1 MINIISQDMI
11 KEMEQSFLDYSTS
24 VITGRAL
31 PDARDG
37 LKPVHRRIL
46 YALAEL
52 NLVPTKPYKKSA
64 RIVGD
69 VIGKYHPHG
78 DSSVY
83 EAMVRMAQDWSLRYP
98 LVEGQGNFGSVDGD
112 GAAAM
117 RYTEARMGKI
127 TLEMLRDLKK
137 DVVDFQPNFSEDLEE
152 PMVLPSRIPNLLL
165 NGTSGIAVGM
175 ACSFAPHN
183 MNEVVDG
190 IIATINNRD
199 ITVEEL
205 HKEYIKA
212 PDFPTGGT
220 IINQH
225 ELLNGYKTGKG
236 RVRIRGKYNVEKIGR
251 RECLVFYEIPYGVK
265 KEKLIEDIA
274 KLCEDKSIEGIT
286 DIRDTSN
293 KHGMRIEIEVKKDIN
308 PDVIANHL
316 FRLSALEDTYSLN
329 HTAIVNKSPKV
340 LNLKELIEVYI
351 DHQVEVITRRTQFDL
366 RKIDARLH
374 IIEGLLKALEDIDNV
389 IALIK
394 ASSNVQVAI
403 EGLMKKYSLSEI
415 QAKAIVEMKLRKLTG
430 LEKVELEQENKEL
443 VEEANYLKSILGST
457 EVLNSVL
464 INELNEIKSN
474 YGDAR
479 KTDITNVI
487 VKADEKDIQ
496 YVQPEEVVVVMTKA
510 GNVKK
515 IPAKSFKVQNRNG
528 KGVKNQDDIILDV
541 IRTNTIDTLM
551 VFTALGKMYRL
562 VVDQVPTGTNSSR
575 GVAIHTLVKMEEHD
589 KAIAITSLKR
599 KTDAEFVVSVSE
611 QGMIKKTKLEE
622 YMKAKKSGI
631 AAVGLREGD
640 SIANIVFIKDE
651 QLILVSERGMS
662 IRFKTDN
669 IGSVGRTAIGVR
681 GMKIAEGDRVV
692 AALPI
697 NKDTDEL
704 AIFSQYGMAKRTPLK
719 EYPIQGRDG
728 KGTITYKP
736 NDTTGVVVSAALVE
750 DKDNVL
756 VVGDQTSICISAKD
770 IPSLGKASLG
780 NIMIK
785 GNNVM
790 SVTKI

>member
-1 MINIISQDMI
+1 MNIISQDMI

-98 LVEGQGNFGSVDGD
+98 LVEGQGNSGSVDGD

-117 RYTEARMGKI
+117 RYTEARMSKI

-183 MNEVVDG
+183 INEVIDG

-394 ASSNVQVAI
+394 ASNNVQVAI

-443 VEEANYLKSILGST
+443 VEEANHLKSILGST

-464 INELNEIKSN
+464 IDELNEIKSN

-651 QLILVSERGMS
+651 QLILVSEKGMS

>member
-1 MINIISQDMI
+1 
-11 KEMEQSFLDYSTS
+11 
-24 VITGRAL
+24 
-31 PDARDG
+31 
-37 LKPVHRRIL
+37 
-46 YALAEL
+46 
-52 NLVPTKPYKKSA
+52 
-64 RIVGD
+64 
-69 VIGKYHPHG
+69 
-78 DSSVY
+78 
-83 EAMVRMAQDWSLRYP
+83 MAQDWSLRYP

-117 RYTEARMGKI
+117 RYTEARMSKI

-236 RVRIRGKYNVEKIGR
+236 RVRIRGKYKVKKIGR

-293 KHGMRIEIEVKKDIN
+293 RHGMRIEIEVKKDIN

-394 ASSNVQVAI
+394 ASNNVQVAI

-443 VEEANYLKSILGST
+443 VEEANHLKSILGST

-464 INELNEIKSN
+464 IDELNEIKSN

-479 KTDITNVI
+479 KTDVTNII

-719 EYPIQGRDG
+719 EYPVQGRDG

>member
-1 MINIISQDMI
+1 
-11 KEMEQSFLDYSTS
+11 
-24 VITGRAL
+24 
-31 PDARDG
+31 
-37 LKPVHRRIL
+37 
-46 YALAEL
+46 
-52 NLVPTKPYKKSA
+52 
-64 RIVGD
+64 
-69 VIGKYHPHG
+69 
-78 DSSVY
+78 
-83 EAMVRMAQDWSLRYP
+83 MVRMAQDWSLRYP

-117 RYTEARMGKI
+117 RYTEARVSKI

-183 MNEVVDG
+183 MNEIIDG

-394 ASSNVQVAI
+394 ASNNVQVAI

-443 VEEANYLKSILGST
+443 VEEANHLKSILGST

-464 INELNEIKSN
+464 IDELNEIKSN

-479 KTDITNVI
+479 KTDVTNVI

-651 QLILVSERGMS
+651 QLILVSEKGMS

>member
-1 MINIISQDMI
+1 
-11 KEMEQSFLDYSTS
+11 
-24 VITGRAL
+24 
-31 PDARDG
+31 
-37 LKPVHRRIL
+37 
-46 YALAEL
+46 
-52 NLVPTKPYKKSA
+52 
-64 RIVGD
+64 
-69 VIGKYHPHG
+69 
-78 DSSVY
+78 
-83 EAMVRMAQDWSLRYP
+83 MAQDWSLRYP

-117 RYTEARMGKI
+117 RYTEARMSKI

-183 MNEVVDG
+183 INEVIDG

-274 KLCEDKSIEGIT
+274 KLCENKSIEGII

-394 ASSNVQVAI
+394 ASNNVQVAI
-403 EGLMKKYSLSEI
+403 EGLIKKYSLSEI

-443 VEEANYLKSILGST
+443 VEEANHLKSILGST

-464 INELNEIKSN
+464 IDELNEIKSN

-479 KTDITNVI
+479 KTDVTNII
-487 VKADEKDIQ
+487 VKTDEKDIQ

-651 QLILVSERGMS
+651 QLILVSEKGMS

>member
-1 MINIISQDMI
+1 MMNIISQDMI

-117 RYTEARMGKI
+117 RYTEARMSKI

-152 PMVLPSRIPNLLL
+152 PMVLPSWIPNLLL

-183 MNEVVDG
+183 INEVIDG

-394 ASSNVQVAI
+394 ASNNVQVAI

-443 VEEANYLKSILGST
+443 VEEANHLKSILGST

-464 INELNEIKSN
+464 IDELNEIKSN

-651 QLILVSERGMS
+651 QLILVSEKGMS

-704 AIFSQYGMAKRTPLK
+704 AIFSQYGMAKRTSLK
-719 EYPIQGRDG
+719 EYPVQGRDG

>member
-1 MINIISQDMI
+1 MNIISQDMI

-117 RYTEARMGKI
+117 RYTEARMSKI

-183 MNEVVDG
+183 MNEVIDG

-394 ASSNVQVAI
+394 ASNNVQTAI

-443 VEEANYLKSILGST
+443 VEEANHLKSILGST

-464 INELNEIKSN
+464 IDELNEIKSN

-479 KTDITNVI
+479 KTDVTNII

-651 QLILVSERGMS
+651 QLILVSEKGMS

-704 AIFSQYGMAKRTPLK
+704 AIFSQYGMAKRTSLK
-719 EYPIQGRDG
+719 EYPVQGRDG

>member
-1 MINIISQDMI
+1 MNIISQDMI

-117 RYTEARMGKI
+117 RYTEARMSKI

-183 MNEVVDG
+183 INEVIDG

-394 ASSNVQVAI
+394 ASNNVQVAI

-443 VEEANYLKSILGST
+443 VEEANHLKSILGST

-464 INELNEIKSN
+464 IDELNEIKSN

-479 KTDITNVI
+479 KTDVTNVI

-599 KTDAEFVVSVSE
+599 KADAELVVSVSE

-651 QLILVSERGMS
+651 QLILVSEKGMS

-692 AALPI
+692 AAVPI
-697 NKDTDEL
+697 NKDTDEV
-704 AIFSQYGMAKRTPLK
+704 AIFSQYGMAKRTSLK
-719 EYPIQGRDG
+719 EYPVQGRDG

>member
-1 MINIISQDMI
+1 MNIISQDMI

-117 RYTEARMGKI
+117 RYTEARMSKI

-183 MNEVVDG
+183 INEVIDG

-220 IINQH
+220 MINQH

-340 LNLKELIEVYI
+340 LNSKELIEVYI

-394 ASSNVQVAI
+394 ASNNVQVAI

-443 VEEANYLKSILGST
+443 VEEANHLKSILGST

-464 INELNEIKSN
+464 IDELNEIKSN

-479 KTDITNVI
+479 KTDVTNII

-651 QLILVSERGMS
+651 QLILVSEKGMS

>member
-1 MINIISQDMI
+1 MNIISQDMI

-46 YALAEL
+46 YALADL

-117 RYTEARMGKI
+117 RYTEARMSKI
-127 TLEMLRDLKK
+127 SLEMLRDLKK

-183 MNEVVDG
+183 INEVIDG

-394 ASSNVQVAI
+394 ASNNVQVAI

-443 VEEANYLKSILGST
+443 VEEANHLKSILGST

-464 INELNEIKSN
+464 IDELNEIKSN

-479 KTDITNVI
+479 KTDVTNII

-651 QLILVSERGMS
+651 QLILVSEKGMS

>member
-1 MINIISQDMI
+1 MNIISQDMI

-117 RYTEARMGKI
+117 RYTEARMSKI

-183 MNEVVDG
+183 MNEVIDG

-308 PDVIANHL
+308 PDVIAKHL

-394 ASSNVQVAI
+394 ASNNVQVAI

-443 VEEANYLKSILGST
+443 VEEANHLKSILGST

-464 INELNEIKSN
+464 IDELNEIKSN

-651 QLILVSERGMS
+651 QLILVSEKGMS

>member
-1 MINIISQDMI
+1 MNIISQDMI

-117 RYTEARMGKI
+117 RYTEARMSKI

-183 MNEVVDG
+183 MNEVIDG

-394 ASSNVQVAI
+394 ASNNVQVAI

-443 VEEANYLKSILGST
+443 VEEANHLKSILGST

-464 INELNEIKSN
+464 IDELNEIKSN

-479 KTDITNVI
+479 KTDVTNII

>member
-1 MINIISQDMI
+1 MNIISQDMI

-117 RYTEARMGKI
+117 RYTEARMSKI

-183 MNEVVDG
+183 INEVIDG

-394 ASSNVQVAI
+394 ASNNVQVAI

-443 VEEANYLKSILGST
+443 VEEANHLKSILGST

-464 INELNEIKSN
+464 IDELNEIKSN

-479 KTDITNVI
+479 KTDITNII

-651 QLILVSERGMS
+651 QLILVSEKGMS

-681 GMKIAEGDRVV
+681 GMKIAEGARVV
-692 AALPI
+692 SALPL

-704 AIFSQYGMAKRTPLK
+704 AIFSQYGMAKRTSLN

>member
-1 MINIISQDMI
+1 MNIISQDMI

-117 RYTEARMGKI
+117 RYTEARMSKI

-183 MNEVVDG
+183 INEVIDG

-212 PDFPTGGT
+212 PDFPTGGA

-394 ASSNVQVAI
+394 ASNNVQVAI

-443 VEEANYLKSILGST
+443 VEEANHLKSILGST

-464 INELNEIKSN
+464 IDELNEIKSN

-479 KTDITNVI
+479 KTDVTNVI

-651 QLILVSERGMS
+651 QLILVSEKGMS

>member
-1 MINIISQDMI
+1 MNIISQDMI

-117 RYTEARMGKI
+117 RYTEARMSKI

-183 MNEVVDG
+183 INEVIDG

-251 RECLVFYEIPYGVK
+251 IECLVFYEIPYGVK

-394 ASSNVQVAI
+394 ASNNVQVAI

-443 VEEANYLKSILGST
+443 VEEANHLKSILGST

-464 INELNEIKSN
+464 IDELNEIKSN

-479 KTDITNVI
+479 KTDVTNII

-651 QLILVSERGMS
+651 QLILVSEKGMS

-704 AIFSQYGMAKRTPLK
+704 AIFSQYGMAKRTSLK
-719 EYPIQGRDG
+719 EYPVQGRDG

>member
-1 MINIISQDMI
+1 MNIISQDMI

-117 RYTEARMGKI
+117 RYTEARMSKI

-152 PMVLPSRIPNLLL
+152 PVVLPSRIPNLLL

-183 MNEVVDG
+183 INEVIDG

-394 ASSNVQVAI
+394 SSNNVQIAI

-443 VEEANYLKSILGST
+443 VEEANHLKSILGST

-464 INELNEIKSN
+464 IDELNEIKSN

-479 KTDITNVI
+479 KTDVTNII

-651 QLILVSERGMS
+651 QLILVSEKGMS

>member
-1 MINIISQDMI
+1 MNIISQDMI

-117 RYTEARMGKI
+117 RYTEARMSKI

-183 MNEVVDG
+183 MNEVIDG

-394 ASSNVQVAI
+394 ASNNVQTAI

-443 VEEANYLKSILGST
+443 VEEANHLKSILGST

-464 INELNEIKSN
+464 IDELNEIKSN

-479 KTDITNVI
+479 KTDVTNVI

-651 QLILVSERGMS
+651 QLILVSEKGMS

>member
-1 MINIISQDMI
+1 MNIISQDMI

-117 RYTEARMGKI
+117 RYTEARMSKI

-183 MNEVVDG
+183 MNEIIDG

-394 ASSNVQVAI
+394 ASNNVQTAI
-403 EGLMKKYSLSEI
+403 DGLMKKYSLSEI

-443 VEEANYLKSILGST
+443 VEEANHLKSILGST

-464 INELNEIKSN
+464 IDELNEIKSN

-651 QLILVSERGMS
+651 QLILVSEKGMS

>member
-1 MINIISQDMI
+1 
-11 KEMEQSFLDYSTS
+11 
-24 VITGRAL
+24 
-31 PDARDG
+31 
-37 LKPVHRRIL
+37 
-46 YALAEL
+46 
-52 NLVPTKPYKKSA
+52 
-64 RIVGD
+64 
-69 VIGKYHPHG
+69 
-78 DSSVY
+78 
-83 EAMVRMAQDWSLRYP
+83 MAQDWSLRYP

-117 RYTEARMGKI
+117 RYTEARMSKI

-183 MNEVVDG
+183 MNEVIDG

-394 ASSNVQVAI
+394 ASNNVQTAI

-443 VEEANYLKSILGST
+443 VEEANHLKSILGST

-464 INELNEIKSN
+464 IDELNEIKSN

-479 KTDITNVI
+479 KTDVTNII

-651 QLILVSERGMS
+651 QLILVSEKGMS

>member
-1 MINIISQDMI
+1 MNIISQDMI

-117 RYTEARMGKI
+117 RYTEARMSKI

-183 MNEVVDG
+183 INEVIDG
-190 IIATINNRD
+190 IIETINNRD

-394 ASSNVQVAI
+394 ASNNVQVAI

-443 VEEANYLKSILGST
+443 VEEANHLKSILGST

-464 INELNEIKSN
+464 IDELNEIKSN

-479 KTDITNVI
+479 KTDVTNVI

-651 QLILVSERGMS
+651 QLILVSEKGMS

-704 AIFSQYGMAKRTPLK
+704 AIFSQYGMAKRTSLK
-719 EYPIQGRDG
+719 EYPVQGRDG

>member
-1 MINIISQDMI
+1 MNIISQDMI

-117 RYTEARMGKI
+117 RYTEARMSKI

-183 MNEVVDG
+183 MNEIIDG

-394 ASSNVQVAI
+394 ASNNVQTAI

-443 VEEANYLKSILGST
+443 VEEANHLKSILGST

-464 INELNEIKSN
+464 IDELNEIKSN

-479 KTDITNVI
+479 KTDVTNVI

-651 QLILVSERGMS
+651 QLILVSEKGMS

-704 AIFSQYGMAKRTPLK
+704 AIFSQYGMAKRTSLK
-719 EYPIQGRDG
+719 EYPVQGRDG

>member
-1 MINIISQDMI
+1 MNIISQDMI

-117 RYTEARMGKI
+117 RYTEARMSKI

-183 MNEVVDG
+183 MNEIIDG

-394 ASSNVQVAI
+394 ASNNVQVAI

-443 VEEANYLKSILGST
+443 VEEANHLKSILGST

-464 INELNEIKSN
+464 IDELNEIKSN

-651 QLILVSERGMS
+651 QLILVSEKGMS

-719 EYPIQGRDG
+719 EYPVQGRDG

>member
-1 MINIISQDMI
+1 MNIISQDMI

-78 DSSVY
+78 DASVY

-117 RYTEARMGKI
+117 RYTEARMSKI

-183 MNEVVDG
+183 INEVIDG

-394 ASSNVQVAI
+394 ASNNVQVAI

-443 VEEANYLKSILGST
+443 VEEANHLKSILGST

-464 INELNEIKSN
+464 IDELNEIKSN

-651 QLILVSERGMS
+651 QLILVSEKGMS

>member
-1 MINIISQDMI
+1 MNIISQDMI

-117 RYTEARMGKI
+117 RYTEARMSKI

-183 MNEVVDG
+183 MNEIIDG

-394 ASSNVQVAI
+394 ASNNVQVAI

-443 VEEANYLKSILGST
+443 VEEANHLKSILGST

-464 INELNEIKSN
+464 IDELNEIKSN

-479 KTDITNVI
+479 KTDVTNVI

-651 QLILVSERGMS
+651 QLILVSEKGMS

>member
-1 MINIISQDMI
+1 MNIISQDMI

-117 RYTEARMGKI
+117 RYTEARMSKI

-183 MNEVVDG
+183 MNEVIDG

-394 ASSNVQVAI
+394 ASNNVQTAI

-443 VEEANYLKSILGST
+443 VEEANHLKSILGST

-464 INELNEIKSN
+464 IDELNEIKSN

-479 KTDITNVI
+479 KTDVTNVI

-651 QLILVSERGMS
+651 QLILVSEKGMS

-704 AIFSQYGMAKRTPLK
+704 AIFSQYGMAKRTSLK

>member
-1 MINIISQDMI
+1 MNIISQDMI

-117 RYTEARMGKI
+117 RYTEARMSKI

-183 MNEVVDG
+183 INEVIDG

-394 ASSNVQVAI
+394 ASNNVQVAI

-443 VEEANYLKSILGST
+443 VEEANHLKSILGST

-464 INELNEIKSN
+464 IDELNEIKSN

-479 KTDITNVI
+479 KTDVTNII

-651 QLILVSERGMS
+651 QLILVSEKGMS

-704 AIFSQYGMAKRTPLK
+704 AIFSQYGMAKRTSLK
-719 EYPIQGRDG
+719 EYPVQGRDG

-736 NDTTGVVVSAALVE
+736 NDTTGAVVSAALVE

>member
-1 MINIISQDMI
+1 MNIISQDMI

-83 EAMVRMAQDWSLRYP
+83 EAMVRMAQEWSLRYP

-117 RYTEARMGKI
+117 RYTEARMSKI

-183 MNEVVDG
+183 INEVIDG

-394 ASSNVQVAI
+394 ASNNVQVAI

-443 VEEANYLKSILGST
+443 VEEANHLKSILGST

-464 INELNEIKSN
+464 IDELNEIKSN

-479 KTDITNVI
+479 KTDVTNII

-651 QLILVSERGMS
+651 QLILVSEKGMS

-704 AIFSQYGMAKRTPLK
+704 AIFSQYGMAKRTSLK
-719 EYPIQGRDG
+719 EYPVQGRDG

>member
-1 MINIISQDMI
+1 MINIISTDMI
-11 KEMEQSFLDYSTS
+11 QEMEQSFLDYATS

-31 PDARDG
+31 PDVRDG

-46 YALAEL
+46 YALSDL
-52 NLVPTKPYKKSA
+52 NLIPSKPYKKSA

-78 DSSVY
+78 DTAVY
-83 EAMVRMAQDWSLRYP
+83 EAMVRMAQEWSLRYP
-98 LVEGQGNFGSVDGD
+98 LVDGQGNFGSVDGD
-112 GAAAM
+112 SPAAM
-117 RYTEARMGKI
+117 RYTEARMKKI
-127 TLEMLRDLKK
+127 TLEMMKDLKK
-137 DVVDFQPNFSEDLEE
+137 DVVDFQPNFSEDLME
-152 PMVLPSRIPNLLL
+152 PVVMPSRIPNLLV

-183 MNEVVDG
+183 MNEVIDAIV
-190 IIATINNRD
+190 ATINNRD

-205 HKEYIKA
+205 HSEYIKA

-225 ELLNGYKTGKG
+225 ELINGYKTGKG
-236 RVRIRGKYNVEKIGR
+236 RVRVRGRYKVEKIGKK
-251 RECLVFYEIPYGVK
+251 ECVVFYEIPYGVK

-274 KLCEDKSIEGIT
+274 KLCEEKKIEGIS

-293 KHGMRIEIEVKKDIN
+293 KMGMRIEIEVKKDVN

-329 HTAIVNKSPKV
+329 HTAIVNKMPKV
-340 LNLKELIEVYI
+340 LSLKELITHYI
-351 DHQVEVITRRTQFDL
+351 DHQIEVITRRTEFDL

-374 IIEGLLKALEDIDNV
+374 LIEGLLVALENIDNV
-389 IALIK
+389 IGLIK
-394 ASSNVQVAI
+394 GSKNAAEAVDNLQ
-403 EGLMKKYSLSEI
+403 KKYNLSEV
-415 QAKAIVEMKLRKLTG
+415 QAKAIVDMKLRKLTG
-430 LEKVELEQENKEL
+430 TDKIELENENKEL
-443 VEEANYLKSILGST
+443 LEQAKYLKSILGST

-464 INELNEIKSN
+464 IDELKEMKSE

-479 KTDITNVI
+479 RTEVTNVI
-487 VKADEKDIQ
+487 VKADEKEIQ
-496 YVQPEEVVVVMTKA
+496 YVQPEEVVVVMTQA
-510 GNVKK
+510 GNIKK
-515 IPAKSFKVQNRNG
+515 IPSKSFRVQNRNG

-562 VVDQVPTGTNSSR
+562 VVDQVPTGTNASR
-575 GVAIHTLVKMEEHD
+575 GTSIHTLVKMEEHD

-611 QGMIKKTKLEE
+611 LGMIKKTKLEE
-622 YMKAKKSGI
+622 YQKAKKSGI

-640 SIANIVFIKDE
+640 SISNITFLKDE
-651 QLILVSERGMS
+651 QLLLVTEKGMS
-662 IRFKTDN
+662 IRFRTDN
-669 IGSVGRTAIGVR
+669 IGSVGRTALGVR
-681 GMKIAEGDRVV
+681 GIKLAEDDRVV

-697 NKDTDEL
+697 GKETDEL
-704 AIFSQYGMAKRTPLK
+704 AIFSEYGMAKRTPLT
-719 EYPIQGRDG
+719 EYPLQNRDG

-736 NDTTGVVVSAALVE
+736 SESTGKVVSAALVE
-750 DKDNVL
+750 DKDNIL
-756 VVGDQTSICISAKD
+756 LVGDQTSICISAKD
-770 IPSLGKASLG
+770 IPTLGKASLG

-785 GNNVM
+785 GNTVM
-790 SVTKI
+790 SITKL

>member
-1 MINIISQDMI
+1 MNIISQDMI

-117 RYTEARMGKI
+117 RYTEARMSKI

-183 MNEVVDG
+183 INEVIDG

-394 ASSNVQVAI
+394 ASNNVQVAI
-403 EGLMKKYSLSEI
+403 EGLMKKYSLSET

-443 VEEANYLKSILGST
+443 VEEANHLKSILGST

-464 INELNEIKSN
+464 IDELNEIKSN

-479 KTDITNVI
+479 KTDITNII

-651 QLILVSERGMS
+651 QLILVSEKGMS

-704 AIFSQYGMAKRTPLK
+704 AIFSQYGMAKRTSLK
-719 EYPIQGRDG
+719 EYPVQGRDG

>member
-1 MINIISQDMI
+1 MNIISQDMI

-37 LKPVHRRIL
+37 LKPVHSRIL

-117 RYTEARMGKI
+117 RYTEARMSKI

-183 MNEVVDG
+183 INEVIDG

-394 ASSNVQVAI
+394 ASNNVQTAI

-443 VEEANYLKSILGST
+443 VEEANHLKSILGST

-464 INELNEIKSN
+464 IDELNEIKSN

>member
-1 MINIISQDMI
+1 
-11 KEMEQSFLDYSTS
+11 
-24 VITGRAL
+24 
-31 PDARDG
+31 
-37 LKPVHRRIL
+37 
-46 YALAEL
+46 
-52 NLVPTKPYKKSA
+52 
-64 RIVGD
+64 
-69 VIGKYHPHG
+69 
-78 DSSVY
+78 
-83 EAMVRMAQDWSLRYP
+83 MAQDWSLRYP

-117 RYTEARMGKI
+117 RYTEARMSKI

-183 MNEVVDG
+183 INEVIDG

-394 ASSNVQVAI
+394 ASNNVQVAI
-403 EGLMKKYSLSEI
+403 EGLIKKYSLSEI

-443 VEEANYLKSILGST
+443 VEEANHLKSILGST

-464 INELNEIKSN
+464 IDELNEIKSN

-479 KTDITNVI
+479 KTDVTNII

-719 EYPIQGRDG
+719 EYPVQGRDG

>member
-1 MINIISQDMI
+1 MNIISQDMI

-78 DSSVY
+78 DVSVY

-117 RYTEARMGKI
+117 RYTEARMSKI

-183 MNEVVDG
+183 MNEIIDG

-394 ASSNVQVAI
+394 ASNNVQVAI

-443 VEEANYLKSILGST
+443 VEEANHLKSILGST

-464 INELNEIKSN
+464 IDELNEIKSN

-651 QLILVSERGMS
+651 QLILVSEKGMS

>member
-1 MINIISQDMI
+1 MNIISQDMI

-78 DSSVY
+78 DASVY

-117 RYTEARMGKI
+117 RYTEARMSKI

-183 MNEVVDG
+183 MNEIIDG

-394 ASSNVQVAI
+394 ASNNVQVAI

-443 VEEANYLKSILGST
+443 VEEANHLKSILGST

-464 INELNEIKSN
+464 IDELNEIKSN

-479 KTDITNVI
+479 KTDVTNII

-651 QLILVSERGMS
+651 QLILVSEKGMS

>member
-1 MINIISQDMI
+1 MNIISQDMI

-117 RYTEARMGKI
+117 RYTEARMSKI

-183 MNEVVDG
+183 INEVIDG

-394 ASSNVQVAI
+394 ASNNVQVAI

-443 VEEANYLKSILGST
+443 VEEANHLKSILGST

-464 INELNEIKSN
+464 IDELNEIKSN

-651 QLILVSERGMS
+651 QLILVSEKGMS

>member
-1 MINIISQDMI
+1 MNIISQDMI

-117 RYTEARMGKI
+117 RYTEARMSKI

-183 MNEVVDG
+183 MNEIIDG

-394 ASSNVQVAI
+394 ASNNVQVAI

-443 VEEANYLKSILGST
+443 VEEANHLKSILGST

-464 INELNEIKSN
+464 IDELNEIKSN

-479 KTDITNVI
+479 KTDVTNII

-651 QLILVSERGMS
+651 QLILVSEKGMS

>member
-1 MINIISQDMI
+1 
-11 KEMEQSFLDYSTS
+11 
-24 VITGRAL
+24 
-31 PDARDG
+31 
-37 LKPVHRRIL
+37 
-46 YALAEL
+46 
-52 NLVPTKPYKKSA
+52 
-64 RIVGD
+64 
-69 VIGKYHPHG
+69 
-78 DSSVY
+78 
-83 EAMVRMAQDWSLRYP
+83 
-98 LVEGQGNFGSVDGD
+98 
-112 GAAAM
+112 M
-117 RYTEARMGKI
+117 RYTEARMSKI

-183 MNEVVDG
+183 INEVIDG

-394 ASSNVQVAI
+394 ASNNVQVAI

-443 VEEANYLKSILGST
+443 VEEANHLKSILGST

-464 INELNEIKSN
+464 IDELNEIKSN

-479 KTDITNVI
+479 KTDVTNVI

-651 QLILVSERGMS
+651 QLILVSEKGMS

>member
-1 MINIISQDMI
+1 MNIISQDMI

-117 RYTEARMGKI
+117 RYTEARMSKI

-183 MNEVVDG
+183 INEVIDG

-394 ASSNVQVAI
+394 ASNNVQVAI

-443 VEEANYLKSILGST
+443 VEEANHLKSILGST

-464 INELNEIKSN
+464 IDELNEIKSN

-479 KTDITNVI
+479 KTDITNII

-651 QLILVSERGMS
+651 QLILVSEKGMS

-704 AIFSQYGMAKRTPLK
+704 AIFSQYGMAKRTSLK
-719 EYPIQGRDG
+719 EYPVQGRDG

>member
-1 MINIISQDMI
+1 MNIISQDMI

-98 LVEGQGNFGSVDGD
+98 VVEGQGNFGSVDGD

-117 RYTEARMGKI
+117 RYTEARMSKI

-183 MNEVVDG
+183 MNEVIDG

-394 ASSNVQVAI
+394 ASNNVQVAI

-443 VEEANYLKSILGST
+443 VEEANHLKSILGST

-464 INELNEIKSN
+464 IDELNEIKSN

-651 QLILVSERGMS
+651 QLILVSEKGMS

>member
-1 MINIISQDMI
+1 MNIISQDMI

-117 RYTEARMGKI
+117 RYTEARMSKI

-183 MNEVVDG
+183 INEVIDG

-293 KHGMRIEIEVKKDIN
+293 KHGMRIEIEVKKDVN

-394 ASSNVQVAI
+394 ASNNVQVAI

-443 VEEANYLKSILGST
+443 VEEANHLKSILGST

-464 INELNEIKSN
+464 IDELNEIKSN

-479 KTDITNVI
+479 KTDVTNII

-651 QLILVSERGMS
+651 QLILVSEKGMS